1 VSELGRG
8 GHTPARVS
16 VRARD
21 LEHRYGDRR
30 GLESLEF
37 ALEGPGVVAVVGAN
51 GAGKSTLLRIL
62 AGLLRPTRGS
72 TTCEVD
78 GHVVPPAERRH
89 HVGFASPE
97 LHLYAELGVAENL
110 RFAAEA
116 RGLPDPDGSVRTAL
130 ARVGLETRARD
141 RVEALSSGMKQRLR
155 VASALLHRPPLLLLD
170 EAGSHLDEE
179 GRHALET
186 IVAEESRSRLVV
198 LATNEEREWRLAERQ
213 VRLSGGGLGHP
224 A

>member
-1 VSELGRG
+1 V
-8 GHTPARVS
+8 RVS
-16 VRARD
+16 VAARG
-21 LEHRYGDRR
+21 LEHRYAGRR
-30 GLESLEF
+30 GLEPVEF
-37 ALEGPGVVAVVGAN
+37 ALEGPGVVAIVGAN

-62 AGLLRPTRGS
+62 AGLLRPTHGS
-72 TTCEVD
+72 TTCQVD
-78 GHVVPPAERRH
+78 GQTVKPAERRH

-110 RFAAEA
+110 RFAADA
-116 RGLPDPDGSVRTAL
+116 RGLADPDRAVQTAL
-130 ARVGLETRARD
+130 ARVGLETRAKD

-155 VASALLHRPPLLLLD
+155 LAAALLHRPPLLLLD
-170 EAGSHLDEE
+170 EAGSHLDDE
-179 GRHALET
+179 GRRALET
-186 IVAEESRSRLVV
+186 IVTEESRSGLVV